1 MYKVYIQYKTIKNE
15 RENSN
20 VRLYKSVSLSAVRLF
35 SRKAFFSRRLLTV
48 RKIKKNFVVFGNRDY
63 VQAER
68 EASRHVSEKKNSPL

>member
-48 RKIKKNFVVFGNRDY
+48 RKIKKTLLFSVIVIMYKPKGKRR
-63 VQAER
+63 VM
-68 EASRHVSEKKNSPL
+68 